1 MTQAPVCIIKAKNL
15 ENTTLTFNFHFHL
28 EYLCQNSPR
37 LQKWLEAA
45 LHPCPLRN
53 MAISAAY
60 KVYKPL
66 KAAPPLNDLQKG
78 DVL

>member
-1 MTQAPVCIIKAKNL
+1 MTQALGGIVKAENL
-15 ENTTLTFNFHFHL
+15 ENTISSTFNFHS
-28 EYLCQNSPR
+28 EYLCQKSPQ
-37 LQKWLEAA
+37 LQKWLEEA
-45 LHPCPLRN
+45 LDTRPLRN

>member
-1 MTQAPVCIIKAKNL
+1 MTQALDGIVKAENL
-15 ENTTLTFNFHFHL
+15 ENTISSTFNFHS
-28 EYLCQNSPR
+28 EYLCQNSPQ
-37 LQKWLEAA
+37 LQKWLEEA
-45 LHPCPLRN
+45 LDTRPLRN